1 MRASSFRTAAPSAYR
16 ARSHFCRT
24 NSNRWIIIVCCVKWH
39 VALHRS
45 RSFVFWISHVDSIPL
60 CHRRKPQSTISLGI
74 LLPLLPPIF
83 SVVTIFYNVLSIW
96 PMNNIWFH
104 LRVAYNVLLCLQ
116 SSMVNLSVDVICSIR
131 LNGWSCHYHPVTFT
145 SQNIPWYQ
153 FQAGSTQILSQ

>member
-1 MRASSFRTAAPSAYR
+1 MQLAPYPSVLSPGPSVPIPNENCIDVGAQAKPRVEEEKKPCPLTMRASSFRTAAPSPYG

-83 SVVTIFYNVLSIW
+83 SVVTIFYNVLSI
-96 PMNNIWFH
+96 
-104 LRVAYNVLLCLQ
+104 
-116 SSMVNLSVDVICSIR
+116 
-131 LNGWSCHYHPVTFT
+131 
-145 SQNIPWYQ
+145 
-153 FQAGSTQILSQ
+153 